1 MLENYDKKEVL
12 VKEPKPN
19 ILPRIRLSVD
29 VDQEREKEWFS
40 NENKDLHSKE
50 IETKS
55 SLCLWS

>member
-40 NENKDLHSKE
+40 NENKDLQSKE